1 MQVVTD
7 GCGISGNLKM
17 LVDIGFNPTMRL
29 VEVYGILTD

>member
-1 MQVVTD
+1 MQIVTD
-7 GCGISGNLKM
+7 SCGISGNLKM

>member
-7 GCGISGNLKM
+7 SCGISGNLKM
-17 LVDIGFNPTMRL
+17 LVDIRFNPTMRL